1 MKNSS
6 KLQTILFILEE
17 FHKRQDGI
25 LDSYD
30 EYLLEELEVST
41 KQLGRWLETIAKD
54 VDDIVEMKIGRKKA
68 YKLLKPI
75 DLFVETFQHS
85 DDIGWFFNMAHEA
98 DPEIFKELEKYT
110 NENKNIYKFNNTPF
124 EDVSSLEAKQTF
136 KILKRATQAREY
148 VKLKFSY
155 EDQEHDNLKCLKLIF
170 MDNNWY
176 IAYVD
181 REDILKFGRISFI
194 EKASYATKTTVYQLS
209 SVKKHLEFI
218 ENNLQNSMTLYAK
231 EVKTAQIK
239 ATKKIARYFEKDMKI
254 FLSSQKYKT
263 IQEDGSVLFTLTYT
277 QELEILPFIQRW
289 MPDLVIQEPQELKN
303 AYIQKLHKAIT
314 NHN

>member
-6 KLQTILFILEE
+6 KLQTILFILGE

-54 VDDIVEMKIGRKKA
+54 VDDIIETKVGKKKA
-68 YKLLKPI
+68 YKLLKPV

-85 DDIGWFFNMAHEA
+85 DDIGWFFNMAHDA
-98 DPEIFKELEKYT
+98 DPEIFRELEKYT
-110 NENKNIYKFNNTPF
+110 NEQKDIYKFKNTPF

-136 KILKRATQAREY
+136 KMLKRAVQAREY
-148 VKLKFSY
+148 VKIKFSY
-155 EDQEHDNLKCLKLIF
+155 EEQEHDNLKCLKLIF

-181 REDILKFGRISFI
+181 TEDVLKFGRISFI
-194 EKASYATKTTVYQLS
+194 EKASYATKSTSYQKG
-209 SVKKHLEFI
+209 SVEKHLYFI
-218 ENNLQNSMTLYAK
+218 DKKLQNSMTLYTE
-231 EVKTAQIK
+231 EVKTAKIK
-239 ATKKIARYFEKDMKI
+239 ATKNIARYFEKDMKI
-254 FLSSQKYKT
+254 FLSSQTYKKT
-263 IQEDGSVLFTLTYT
+263 LEDGSVLFTLTYT

-289 MPDLVIQEPQELKN
+289 MPDLIIEEPLELQQ
-303 AYIQKLHKAIT
+303 AYILKLQQALSSHK
-314 NHN
+314 